1 MEDKNELVFFMITKD
16 EKWHYIAV
24 KSVYKFILGIPSNND
39 GDYYCIQYILS
50 FRTENKLK
58 SHVCIYMCVSVCLCL
73 CVFLCKN
80 HDY

>member
-1 MEDKNELVFFMITKD
+1 MEGKNELVFFMITKG

-24 KSVYKFILGIPSNND
+24 KSVYKFILGIRSNND

-58 SHVCIYMCVSVCLCL
+58 SHVCVYMCVCPFVC
-73 CVFLCKN
+73 V
-80 HDY
+80 